1 MCLLE
6 FPDLSRYQVFKLH
19 CLHEWLFSQDAIDVE
34 LVRSLEHHADVF
46 VEVLVRVR
54 EGQKLQKLSVCE
66 EEEAREISSSLIQ
79 IVVDLLLKAT
89 EVLDKVLE
97 NCHSAFDLEII
108 SGLGLFKGA
117 PHYSLE
123 LVSHVQEIL
132 SFLVNIPIV
141 SIADSHGIVS
151 ENFSQ
156 MFR

>member
-1 MCLLE
+1 M
-6 FPDLSRYQVFKLH
+6 
-19 CLHEWLFSQDAIDVE
+19 
-34 LVRSLEHHADVF
+34 RSLKHHADVF
-46 VEVLVRVR
+46 VEVLVRVC
-54 EGQKLQKLSVCE
+54 EGQKLQELSVRE
-66 EEEAREISSSLIQ
+66 EEEAREVSPSLVQ
-79 IVVDLLLKAT
+79 IVVHLFLKAA

-97 NCHSAFDLEII
+97 NCDSTFDLEII
-108 SGLGLFKGA
+108 GGLGLFKGA

-132 SFLVNIPIV
+132 SFLVNISIV